1 MIYSLTNEQKSILHA
16 IEQGCPLLIIIAFAG
31 TGKTTMLVESAM
43 RVPGLKLYLVFNSS
57 VQTEAKEKFAGTN
70 TTVVTINSLAFKYT
84 VQKFGLILKKSYKAR
99 EISDLYKTDYLTAQV
114 ALRIFDNYCNSGLIQ
129 FATNNEDP
137 PCILAKQIFEDMML
151 KKIDATHNFY
161 LKMFHLLLVSKKE
174 LSIPLYSMILLD
186 EAQDTNDVTLAI
198 FYLLKAKQKVLV
210 GDQHQQI
217 YSFRGS
223 INAINKIAGAQIHY
237 LTKSF
242 RFNSKI
248 ANKATSFLK
257 KFRNEPL
264 SLIGTEPANNQCTTR
279 AIISRSNGELIKNIK
294 NYIKEG
300 LYFKTVRDP
309 QEIFGLSLNLK
320 KLVQNEKLDHDFR
333 YLYNFKK
340 DFNKVYGEKVE
351 DENIFFDFL
360 EQGPCRNDTEMLSAI
375 KAAKIKDLEI
385 LFETS
390 VKNFEKKDRTFY
402 YLTTAHTAKGLEWD
416 SVTVCNDFRV
426 LKAIG
431 EFFADKSISHAK
443 VVQSN
448 MSYLDYFLKHC
459 KEQKYID
466 ELNLYYVAITRAKI
480 ELIDQTFLKFD
491 YSNARLDELILE
503 NIS

>member
-1 MIYSLTNEQKSILHA
+1 MAYSFTDEQQLILYA
-16 IEQGCPLLIIIAFAG
+16 IEQGCPLLIIVAFAG
-31 TGKTTMLVESAM
+31 TGKTTILVESAK
-43 RVPGLKLYLVFNSS
+43 RVSGLKLYLVFNASM
-57 VQTEAKEKFAGTN
+57 QAEAKEKFAGTN
-70 TTVVTINSLAFKYT
+70 TTVVTINSLAYQYT
-84 VQKFGLILKKSYKAR
+84 VQEYGLTLKKSYKAR
-99 EISDLYKTDYLTAQV
+99 EISDLYKTDYLTAQI
-114 ALRIFDNYCNSGLIQ
+114 ALRIFDNYCNSGLIA

-137 PCILAKQIFEDMML
+137 PYMLAKQIFEDMML
-151 KKIDATHNFY
+151 KRIAVTHNFY
-161 LKMFHLLLVSKKE
+161 LKMFHLLLVSKKI
-174 LSIPLYSMILLD
+174 SSMPFYSMILLD

-223 INAINKIAGAQIHY
+223 VNAINKIADAQIHY

-242 RFNSKI
+242 RFNSVI

-257 KFRNEPL
+257 KFKNEPL
-264 SLIGTEPANNQCTTR
+264 SLIGTEPANNHCATR

-294 NYIKEG
+294 NYTKEG
-300 LYFKTVRDP
+300 LYFKTIRNP
-309 QEIFGLSLNLK
+309 KEIFGLSLNLK
-320 KLVQNEKLDHDFR
+320 KLIKNEKLDDDFR

-340 DFNKVYGEKVE
+340 DFKKTHENID
-351 DENIFFDFL
+351 DENSFFDFL
-360 EQGPCRNDTEMLSAI
+360 EQGPCKNDAEMLSAL
-375 KAAKIKDLEI
+375 KAAKIKELEM
-385 LFETS
+385 LFEIS
-390 VKNFEKKDRTFY
+390 VKNFERKDETFY

-416 SVTVCNDFRV
+416 SVTICNDFRV

-431 EFFADKSISHAK
+431 EFFTDKGISHAK

-466 ELNLYYVAITRAKI
+466 ELNLYYVAMTRARKD
-480 ELIDQTFLKFD
+480 LIDQTFLKFE
-491 YSNARLDELILE
+491 YSSARLDELILE